1 MRKLPLL
8 FCLLLLFLKLSA
20 QESYDIIYKLNGDEM
35 TGKITEVS
43 EDQVKFIYKGETAVY
58 VVKKAEIQKIR
69 FASGRVEVIN
79 APGAQQPAAG
89 APAPAAANSSR
100 KGKIAVLPFRFL
112 ADNQSVDEEVGY
124 LVQNEAFSYLQK
136 HSAGYQLQDPNTTN
150 ALLLKAGVTL
160 ANVRGY
166 TPADLCN
173 ILDVEIIVQG
183 TINQTRG
190 AATTYSSGST
200 TRNTQYNTG
209 KNNNKT
215 KTTTYGSG
223 SSSTYQNYKTSVTL
237 GLFTESGTALFS
249 QDHTAFWNTA
259 DAYKNAIQY
268 LLKRSPV
275 YSK

>member
-1 MRKLPLL
+1 MRKTFTLV
-8 FCLLLLFLKLSA
+8 LFLFGFLGAFA
-20 QESYDIIYKLNGDEM
+20 QTGDDIIYKLNGDEM
-35 TGKITEVS
+35 TGKITEIS
-43 EDQVKFIYKGETAVY
+43 DDQVKFIYKGETAVY
-58 VVKKAEIQKIR
+58 VIKKSEIQKIR

-79 APGAQQPAAG
+79 APGGQQPASA
-89 APAPAAANSSR
+89 APAPPAGSSSR

-124 LVQNEAFSYLQK
+124 LVQSEAFSYMQK

-183 TINQTRG
+183 AINQTRG

-200 TRNTQYNTG
+200 SRNTQYNTG

-237 GLFTESGTALFS
+237 GLFTETGTALFS
-249 QDHTAFWNTA
+249 QEHTAFWNTA

-268 LLKRSPV
+268 LLKRTPV

>member
-8 FCLLLLFLKLSA
+8 FCFLLLFLKLSA
-20 QESYDIIYKLNGDEM
+20 QETYDIIYKLNGDEM

-58 VVKKAEIQKIR
+58 VVKKSEIQKIR

-79 APGAQQPAAG
+79 APGVQQPAAG
-89 APAPAAANSSR
+89 APAPAAASSSR

-136 HSAGYQLQDPNTTN
+136 HSAGYRLQDPNTTN

-173 ILDVEIIVQG
+173 ILDVEVIVQG

-275 YSK
+275 YTK

>member
-20 QESYDIIYKLNGDEM
+20 QETYDIIYKLNGDEM

-58 VVKKAEIQKIR
+58 VIKKAEIQKIR

-79 APGAQQPAAG
+79 APGGQPAATV
-89 APAPAAANSSR
+89 APATAAPASH
-100 KGKIAVLPFRFL
+100 KGKMAVLPFRFL

-124 LVQNEAFSYLQK
+124 LVQNEAFAYLQK

-160 ANVRGY
+160 ANVRSF
-166 TPADLCN
+166 TPADLCT
-173 ILDVEIIVQG
+173 ILDVEVIVQG
-183 TINQTRG
+183 LINQKRA

-237 GLFTESGTALFS
+237 SMFTDGGTTLFS

-268 LLKRSPV
+268 LIKRTPV
-275 YSK
+275 YTK